1 MTYLLLG
8 HGPFETCLLSFERVQ
23 DNKCNN
29 CGKVDTPVQ
38 KVIECSASEGVR
50 TLLRNKCAELS
61 FDWPLNLADL
71 MANKETAEI
80 LRITWREVEEL
91 KRL

>member
-1 MTYLLLG
+1 MVTYLLSG
-8 HGPFETCLLSFERVQ
+8 HRPFETCLLSF
-23 DNKCNN
+23 
-29 CGKVDTPVQ
+29 
-38 KVIECSASEGVR
+38 ECSASEGVR

-61 FDWPLNLADL
+61 FDWPPNLADI